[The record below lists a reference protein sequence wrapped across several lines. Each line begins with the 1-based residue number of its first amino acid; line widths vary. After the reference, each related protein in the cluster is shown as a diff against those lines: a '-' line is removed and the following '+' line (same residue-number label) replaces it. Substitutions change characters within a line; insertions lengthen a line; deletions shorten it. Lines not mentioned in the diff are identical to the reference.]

1 MYSWAL
7 IISVG
12 KLKLSRK
19 CSVKPSRISALEQY
33 PDGILFFSSSLGSE
47 ATPWSAVRKI
57 SVFSN
62 PILFLI

>member
-47 ATPWSAVRKI
+47 ATP
-57 SVFSN
+57 
-62 PILFLI
+62 